1 MKNDINKYKELRV
14 RLRENDLDTI
24 DQFCKIMNQSRAKLV
39 KKAVRTYTYLN
50 VENKER
56 PNKKMIIS
64 QNILKP
70 LWDSADE
77 VLIEQMAEISFQNGM
92 ADTRYFSEILGKLRN
107 PDKKIDMEKRVKSLV
122 EGVFSADAQNWFEDV
137 NFGWNGDI
145 LIMGGK
151 HNLGPNFSLFI
162 KHLLI
167 KYMALYDYK
176 LQKEEFRETQSK
188 KNENMRYTIIL
199 YFNP

>member
-1 MKNDINKYKELRV
+1 MNKYKELRV

-24 DQFCKIMNQSRAKLV
+24 DKFCKIVNQSRAKLV

-70 LWDSADE
+70 LWDSTNE
-77 VLIEQMAEISFQNGM
+77 TLIEQIAEISFQNGM
-92 ADTRYFSEILGKLRN
+92 ADNRYFSNILGKLRN
-107 PDKKIDMEKRVKSLV
+107 PDKKIDMEKRVKGLV
-122 EGVFSADAQNWFEDV
+122 EGVFSADAQNWFEEV
-137 NFGWNGDI
+137 NFGWNGNI
-145 LIMGGK
+145 LIIGGK

-162 KHLLI
+162 KHLLV
-167 KYMALYDYK
+167 KYMTLYDYK

-188 KNENMRYTIIL
+188 KSENMRYTIIL